1 MSKEKAITMS
11 QGGLAQWKYQLQK
24 LSIGSYTDL
33 MNAVCAASEDGITP
47 PTAKKAFEGGGISK
61 PSWERI
67 FTALDLS
74 WKQFFSQ
81 YEWEKLTS
89 TDVWKQLLAV
99 AEDAHDRFGL
109 VLAPRFQESGF
120 RDALPDNPHKYQTVL
135 SKGQCVLVEFPADLR
150 GFLILLEQNPDGGF
164 DLVAPSCLMQNNRLD
179 GNLQRL
185 PQYPP
190 APVESI
196 PLKSLGTSSVW
207 AGVFDDLP
215 QWEWLPGAEKDM
227 LSLDVEQLAEIL
239 EFAKSQPQ
247 ATIWRSSFTVTAA

>member
-67 FTALDLS
+67 FNALDLV

-89 TDVWKQLLAV
+89 SDVWKQLLAV
-99 AEDAHDRFGL
+99 AEDANDRFGL
-109 VLAPRFQESGF
+109 VLAPSLQESGLD
-120 RDALPDNPHKYQTVL
+120 DALTDNHQYETDIP
-135 SKGQCVLVEFPADLR
+135 KGKCVLVEFPAYLH
-150 GFLILLEQNPDGGF
+150 GSLILLEQNAKGEIK
-164 DLVAPSCLMQNNRLD
+164 LAAPSCLMPNTFLKGQLR
-179 GNLQRL
+179 RL

-190 APVESI
+190 APVQSI
-196 PLKSLGTSSVW
+196 PLKSLGTSFLW
-207 AGVFDDLP
+207 AGIFDKLP
-215 QWEWLPGAEKDM
+215 QWEWLSIVENKLFALE
-227 LSLDVEQLAEIL
+227 VEQLAEIL

-247 ATIWRSSFTVTAA
+247 ATIWRSSYTVTPT

>member
-1 MSKEKAITMS
+1 MSKEKALTMS

-67 FTALDLS
+67 FTALGLS
-74 WKQFFSQ
+74 WKQFFSP

-99 AEDAHDRFGL
+99 AEDANDRFGM
-109 VLAPRFQESGF
+109 VLAPRFQESGIG
-120 RDALPDNPHKYQTVL
+120 DAFTKKPPVFSQ
-135 SKGQCVLVEFPADLR
+135 GQCVLVELPDNLH
-150 GFLILLEQNPDGGF
+150 GSLILLEQNPHGVF
-164 DLVAPSCLMQNNRLD
+164 HLAAPSCLMPNTLLNGKLRQ
-179 GNLQRL
+179 L
-185 PQYPP
+185 PQFPP

-196 PLKSLGTSSVW
+196 PLDSLGTSFLW
-207 AGVFDDLP
+207 AGIFDKLP
-215 QWEWLPGAEKDM
+215 QWEWLSIVENKLFALE
-227 LSLDVEQLAEIL
+227 VEQLAEVL

-247 ATIWRSSFTVTAA
+247 ATIWQSSYTVTVPK